1 MQNLFQLFFRICSF
15 GIGCWI
21 QWADWVYSCFI
32 FISVTLKISVS
43 NHENLHFSSK
53 VRLKADSSG
62 LVDLT
67 KSVPSC
73 GAYQVPDLMALY
85 WKMDYQKGSDKRLL
99 KFHEVTF
106 NHLLVINS
114 WHRITKPRILF
125 FHEIFSVEQ
134 LKKKINFLLV

>member
-1 MQNLFQLFFRICSF
+1 MHNRIE
-15 GIGCWI
+15 
-21 QWADWVYSCFI
+21 FI
-32 FISVTLKISVS
+32 RVFFISVTLKISLS

-67 KSVPSC
+67 KSVPKC
-73 GAYQVPDLMALY
+73 GAYQFPDLMALY

-106 NHLLVINS
+106 NAQYLTNLTIVCLVKMEY
-114 WHRITKPRILF
+114 R
-125 FHEIFSVEQ
+125 
-134 LKKKINFLLV
+134 

>member
-1 MQNLFQLFFRICSF
+1 M
-15 GIGCWI
+15 
-21 QWADWVYSCFI
+21 
-32 FISVTLKISVS
+32 KISVS

-106 NHLLVINS
+106 NHILDPINTVYRKVASSNTSRLEAHESFFRLLM
-114 WHRITKPRILF
+114 KG
-125 FHEIFSVEQ
+125 IFDPYV
-134 LKKKINFLLV
+134 L

>member
-1 MQNLFQLFFRICSF
+1 MK
-15 GIGCWI
+15 
-21 QWADWVYSCFI
+21 V
-32 FISVTLKISVS
+32 SVS

-106 NHLLVINS
+106 NHVFHPINIHFS
-114 WHRITKPRILF
+114 SLQLF
-125 FHEIFSVEQ
+125 FNLQSCAKNYI
-134 LKKKINFLLV
+134 KLVCMV

>member
-1 MQNLFQLFFRICSF
+1 M
-15 GIGCWI
+15 
-21 QWADWVYSCFI
+21 
-32 FISVTLKISVS
+32 KISVS

-99 KFHEVTF
+99 KSHEVTF
-106 NHLLVINS
+106 NTYRGSPHSTNFVLPGKRNIA
-114 WHRITKPRILF
+114 
-125 FHEIFSVEQ
+125 
-134 LKKKINFLLV
+134 KI